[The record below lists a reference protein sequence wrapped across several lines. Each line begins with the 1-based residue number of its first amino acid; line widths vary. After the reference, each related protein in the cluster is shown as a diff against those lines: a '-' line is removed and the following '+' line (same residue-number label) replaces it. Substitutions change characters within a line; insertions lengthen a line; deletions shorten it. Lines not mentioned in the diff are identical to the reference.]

1 MSEED
6 GSWSNDKKIAIIR
19 RLKASPIVTRSVKGN
34 QQSTTVKE

>member
-6 GSWSNDKKIAIIR
+6 GSRSDDKKIAIIR
-19 RLKASPIVTRSVKGN
+19 RLKASPIATRSVKGN